1 MCYSHGAS
9 QGAVGGEKV
18 KTGQRGVNRSPK
30 NIGKEA
36 GVTERRPDGPGE
48 AKQKPA
54 EGGMAGKGLHLAM
67 TGEPRGFSRVTA
79 GFSSYDG

>member
-1 MCYSHGAS
+1 VCYSHGAS

-54 EGGMAGKGLHLAM
+54 EGGMGQEMAGG
-67 TGEPRGFSRVTA
+67 
-79 GFSSYDG
+79 